1 MNVLK
6 KIDAAVGKVLD
17 AACLLF
23 FAGLFILLALKVFF
37 RIVPVLS
44 YFPSFSTGAFDEI
57 IEWLFAWLIMT
68 CSSLLCRSNEHFRVD
83 ILQMK
88 LGRTRAG
95 EILETVVY
103 TVALVF
109 YLLLFVYGL
118 SLCRTAV
125 QTTALLR
132 IQVRWFYLCMPVN
145 AAIMCVYTVR
155 DIAKHAMGIARP
167 AGAKEG

>member
-6 KIDAAVGKVLD
+6 KIDAVVGKVLD
-17 AACLLF
+17 AACLVF

-68 CSSLLCRSNEHFRVD
+68 CASLLCRSNEHFRVD

-88 LGRTRAG
+88 LAGTRMG
-95 EILETVVY
+95 EIIETLVY
-103 TVALVF
+103 TVALAF
-109 YLLLFVYGL
+109 YVLLFAYGL
-118 SLCRTAV
+118 SLCMTAV

-132 IQVRWFYLCMPVN
+132 IQVRWFYLCMPFN
-145 AAIMCVYTVR
+145 AAIMCAYTVR
-155 DIAKHAMGIARP
+155 DIVKHAMGIARP
-167 AGAKEG
+167 SKAQRA